1 MYNMHVTGGEGAG
14 YDIVIIGRR
23 DYTSGEYRQ
32 IARDWIKQFSRLPF
46 TEEKYKDFSEKI
58 EYYRMDFSDPA
69 AYEGLENYYKER
81 GLSEH
86 IFYFAVAPRF
96 FSTIAEGLDGIHEA
110 GKGKVILEKP
120 FGEDLESAKEL
131 SRRLE
136 EIFCAGSD
144 LPYRSLSGKRNG
156 PQYADHPLH
165 QSGFCKQLEQGRG
178 QLHTD
183 FRHGGCGRRKQGRLL

>member
-136 EIFCAGSD
+136 EIFAPD
-144 LPYRSLSGKRNG
+144 RIYRIDHYLGKEMVRNMQIIRFTNPVLQTTG
-156 PQYADHPLH
+156 TGTRSAAYRFPPWRMWA
-165 QSGFCKQLEQGRG
+165 
-178 QLHTD
+178 
-183 FRHGGCGRRKQGRLL
+183 

>member
-86 IFYFAVAPRF
+86 IFLFCGGAAVF
-96 FSTIAEGLDGIHEA
+96 
-110 GKGKVILEKP
+110 
-120 FGEDLESAKEL
+120 
-131 SRRLE
+131 
-136 EIFCAGSD
+136 
-144 LPYRSLSGKRNG
+144 
-156 PQYADHPLH
+156 QYD
-165 QSGFCKQLEQGRG
+165 
-178 QLHTD
+178 
-183 FRHGGCGRRKQGRLL
+183 CGRAGRDP

>member
-136 EIFCAGSD
+136 EIFAPD
-144 LPYRSLSGKRNG
+144 RIYRIDHYLGKEMVRNMQIIRFTN
-156 PQYADHPLH
+156 PVFANNWNRDAVSCIQISAMEDVA
-165 QSGFCKQLEQGRG
+165 
-178 QLHTD
+178 
-183 FRHGGCGRRKQGRLL
+183 